1 MKMRINKFLSLC
13 GVASRR
19 AADEIVREGRVQVNG
34 EVLDEPGR
42 EVDEGDDVRVDGKR
56 VSPPKRHRII
66 LFHKPAGCVC
76 SASDPQDR
84 ATVYD
89 YLPAEYRSMK
99 YIGRL
104 DLQSRGL
111 LLFTDDGDLIYRLT
125 HPKFEVPRSY
135 YVWTTRPLSRSAADR
150 LIAGVEIGE
159 NDRGEIE
166 KGHAEEI
173 FFDQGFFEMVL
184 CEGKNREIRRML
196 EAVGYTIRDL
206 KRVSYAG
213 ITLGNMRPGEFREL
227 SPSEEKTLRQA
238 CEVSGTR

>member
-1 MKMRINKFLSLC
+1 MKVRINKFLSLC

-42 EVDEGDDVRVDGKR
+42 EVDEGDDVRVDSKR

-238 CEVSGTR
+238 CEASGTR